1 MMDAMVM
8 KKTQKGNGA
17 MKKQQGG
24 FTLLEL
30 LVTVVI
36 VGVMAYV
43 VMSALNGGTVPAKAQ
58 AIRSSSSEIGRAI
71 GFLNVNLGTGIDTSS
86 ANVLSATG
94 EDMLDVLVKG
104 RSAVSSTYQTAYD
117 GLGMRPLEDKI
128 VPDGSGYRL
137 DIFDIAMVQTGC
149 PSNRICVSYSP
160 VPADVLQ
167 SLCEKFGVTYTTTA
181 NNSGTSVRWTA
192 ASGGTHTVT
201 MVVTP

>member
-1 MMDAMVM
+1 M
-8 KKTQKGNGA
+8 KQVTFKGKKA

-58 AIRSSSSEIGRAI
+58 AIRSSSSELGRAV
-71 GFLNVNLGTGIDTSS
+71 GFLNVNLGTGIDTSTS
-86 ANVLSATG
+86 NVLTASSD
-94 EDMLDVLVKG
+94 DMMDVLVKG
-104 RSAVSSTYQTAYD
+104 RSAVAATYQTAFD

-128 VPDGSGYRL
+128 VPDGSGYRM
-137 DIFDIAMVQTGC
+137 DIFDINFTMTNC
-149 PSNRICVSYSP
+149 PSNRICVQYAP
-160 VPADVLQ
+160 VPEDVLR
-167 SLCEKFGVTYTTTA
+167 SLCEKFGITYSAAANTT
-181 NNSGTSVRWTA
+181 GTSVRWTA

-201 MVVTP
+201 MIVTP